1 MKTGG
6 QNEHRKLQVLTMVK
20 TRLRAAAAIFLALA
34 VLTAPAA
41 VAAKAAGGCDCG
53 SAPVVFVTGVASRDI
68 MKNPGT
74 PGQEVVFPPTADR
87 ILAEITPGTVA
98 DLAKFA
104 VTRDWDY
111 AADALLPAALKVL
124 AGMACNPDGSLKE
137 GTGIDWHYP
146 AVTTHNPR
154 DEYSFYYDWR
164 EDPMDVAR
172 DFKDF
177 IDYICAETGHSKV
190 NIIAFSM
197 GTIITMAYIRQF
209 GYDQIAGL
217 AMSAPALNG
226 VTCAGEP
233 YAGNLKFDPAGIVRY
248 VDALTGVD
256 GGDNLIDALM
266 QVLYKAGAID
276 AAAAFL
282 SDGAADIS
290 ERLYSELMLQTFVT
304 LPGMWSLIPDE
315 YYEQAKAIMLKDTET
330 YAALI
335 ERIDNYHYNVQTRNT
350 ELTDGLVERGIPFGI
365 VLKYNVQ
372 GFPNGNKPANMADFV
387 IDTEY
392 ASMGATCADL
402 GSTLGEGYTQAVDCG
417 HNHVSPDNLI
427 DASTC
432 RYPEQTWFVRDFLH
446 SDGSDAYDE
455 IHRYILFSGRQVT
468 VFDDPRYP
476 QFMKYDYA
484 TDTMSPV
491 EAEEEPSPWEAFLS
505 GNTWLAV
512 IIRLLRAVIAA
523 VGNR

>member
-1 MKTGG
+1 M
-6 QNEHRKLQVLTMVK
+6 
-20 TRLRAAAAIFLALA
+20 
-34 VLTAPAA
+34 
-41 VAAKAAGGCDCG
+41 
-53 SAPVVFVTGVASRDI
+53 TGVASRDI
-68 MKNPGT
+68 YEKPGT
-74 PGQEVVFPPTADR
+74 PGQEVVFPPTVDR
-87 ILAEITPGTVA
+87 IPRRITPGTVRT
-98 DLAKFA
+98 LAKFA
-104 VTRDWDY
+104 VTRDWITRRRTRCSQRRPEV
-111 AADALLPAALKVL
+111 AR
-124 AGMACNPDGSLKE
+124 GMACNPDGALKE

-290 ERLYSELMLQTFVT
+290 ERLYS
-304 LPGMWSLIPDE
+304 D
-315 YYEQAKAIMLKDTET
+315 
-330 YAALI
+330 
-335 ERIDNYHYNVQTRNT
+335 
-350 ELTDGLVERGIPFGI
+350 
-365 VLKYNVQ
+365 
-372 GFPNGNKPANMADFV
+372 
-387 IDTEY
+387 
-392 ASMGATCADL
+392 
-402 GSTLGEGYTQAVDCG
+402 
-417 HNHVSPDNLI
+417 
-427 DASTC
+427 
-432 RYPEQTWFVRDFLH
+432 
-446 SDGSDAYDE
+446 
-455 IHRYILFSGRQVT
+455 
-468 VFDDPRYP
+468 
-476 QFMKYDYA
+476 
-484 TDTMSPV
+484 
-491 EAEEEPSPWEAFLS
+491 
-505 GNTWLAV
+505 
-512 IIRLLRAVIAA
+512 
-523 VGNR
+523 